1 MKCFFAP
8 WRYKFIK
15 SEKPDHCVFCH
26 ALSEN
31 NDKVYH
37 IVKRG
42 THSFVMLNKF
52 PYTSGHVM
60 IIPNRH
66 TSDLVSLTT
75 EEALE
80 ITSFIQEFTKVL
92 KKSFNPEGFNIGM
105 NIGKPGG
112 AGIEDHLHVHIV
124 PRWNGDNNFMPVI
137 GHTRIHPIDLDTVF
151 EIIKENL

>member
-1 MKCFFAP
+1 MKYFFAP

-15 SEKPDHCVFCH
+15 SKKPNHCVFCH

-31 NDKVYH
+31 NDETYH

-42 THSFVMLNKF
+42 KYSFVMLNKF

-60 IIPNRH
+60 VIPNRH
-66 TSDLVSLTT
+66 TSDFLSLSN
-75 EEALE
+75 EETLE
-80 ITSFIQEFTKVL
+80 ITNFIREFTKVL

-137 GHTRIHPIDLDTVF
+137 GQTKIHPIDLDTVF